1 MNVWPEDVETLLR
14 GHPLV
19 QDAAVVAVS
28 KEGGGTSLHAYLIPS
43 GSTTTDQLR
52 GILADCN
59 SRLAQH
65 QRLASASW
73 WPEADFPRT
82 AMLKVRRHLLP
93 RPLDLA
99 AVHVQASHAAD
110 DPVSQVVAGA
120 AHVPTVAID
129 QTLGELGLDSLGLVD
144 LALALEEKTGK
155 AVSDGDLRMEM
166 TVKQVHELVES
177 APADGA
183 RATHARE
190 GETIDPD
197 VPLWPYTLGRP
208 LRVFGILVDLIY
220 ALAVNRTLVLGQD
233 NLVDL
238 PSPVIFAGTHH
249 GFGDMPLVRRAL
261 ARTTGRRRG
270 WRLVTAIAAGGFNS
284 GGPKFGH
291 GMGLYPWYGI
301 LALGLFPLRQHAER
315 GESLRRLVQV
325 ASAGND
331 VLIFPQGTHAR
342 PADERAGNATVA
354 FHSGV
359 AHLARGLAADVVP
372 FGVAG
377 TERVM
382 PPVSVQ
388 VWWSIDRRDTSRRH
402 SRATGDRLW
411 PTADDHPR

>member
-1 MNVWPEDVETLLR
+1 MEARPWPSAAYISSNNGDSSSRAASAKRLIVRSGWSAGISVSGSMNANMLACF
-14 GHPLV
+14 LV
-19 QDAAVVAVS
+19 RPRTVTTSVVA
-28 KEGGGTSLHAYLIPS
+28 A
-43 GSTTTDQLR
+43 TT
-52 GILADCN
+52 
-59 SRLAQH
+59 
-65 QRLASASW
+65 
-73 WPEADFPRT
+73 
-82 AMLKVRRHLLP
+82 
-93 RPLDLA
+93 
-99 AVHVQASHAAD
+99 
-110 DPVSQVVAGA
+110 
-120 AHVPTVAID
+120 
-129 QTLGELGLDSLGLVD
+129 
-144 LALALEEKTGK
+144 
-155 AVSDGDLRMEM
+155 
-166 TVKQVHELVES
+166 
-177 APADGA
+177 
-183 RATHARE
+183 
-190 GETIDPD
+190 TIDPD

-220 ALAVNRTLVLGQD
+220 ALVVNRTFVRGQD

-342 PADERAGNATVA
+342 PADERAANATDA
-354 FHSGV
+354 FHPGV
-359 AHLARGLAADVVP
+359 AHLARALAANVVP

-382 PPVSVQ
+382 PP
-388 VWWSIDRRDTSRRH
+388 DPSRFGGPLIAGIPVAVTRGPLAIVFGPQQTITPDE
-402 SRATGDRLW
+402 SAEVFATRLQDVCFGLTRQAERALEAGGT
-411 PTADDHPR
+411 PR